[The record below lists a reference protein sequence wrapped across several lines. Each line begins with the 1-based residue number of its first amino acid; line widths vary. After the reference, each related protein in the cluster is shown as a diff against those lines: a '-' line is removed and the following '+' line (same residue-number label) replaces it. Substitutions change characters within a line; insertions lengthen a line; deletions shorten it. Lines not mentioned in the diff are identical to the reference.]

1 MSLEVLE
8 KADCEAMGMGC
19 FLGVAE
25 CSAEPLKFVHLT
37 YKPKGRVAS
46 DIFAALMSPK
56 LKYAAECP
64 SMTEGSLYTVHIEA
78 F

>member
-37 YKPKGRVAS
+37 YKPKGGARYDTV
-46 DIFAALMSPK
+46 LLPPK
-56 LKYAAECP
+56 LMRAAEC
-64 SMTEGSLYTVHIEA
+64 SFMTERSLCTVHIGDS
-78 F
+78 